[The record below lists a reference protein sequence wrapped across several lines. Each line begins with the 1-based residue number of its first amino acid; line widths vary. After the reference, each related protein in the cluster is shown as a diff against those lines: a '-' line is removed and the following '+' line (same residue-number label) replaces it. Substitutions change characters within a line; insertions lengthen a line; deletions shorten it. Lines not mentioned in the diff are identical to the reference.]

1 MPEGL
6 DTKHFNN
13 VEISYKHEIKPGE
26 TVKMEYSF
34 DGGIHYV
41 MIKDEAGE
49 EIHARIALYDE
60 MDLEQC

>member
-1 MPEGL
+1 
-6 DTKHFNN
+6 
-13 VEISYKHEIKPGE
+13 
-26 TVKMEYSF
+26 MEYSF